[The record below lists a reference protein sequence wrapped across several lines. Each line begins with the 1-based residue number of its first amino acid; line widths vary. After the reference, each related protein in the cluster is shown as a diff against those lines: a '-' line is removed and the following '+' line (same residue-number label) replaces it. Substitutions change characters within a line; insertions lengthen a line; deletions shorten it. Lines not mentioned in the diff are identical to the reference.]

1 MNKANAPVKKIE
13 NRLRI
18 NRVTA
23 MSLVFPF
30 WNTACMQYNMF
41 SIQCTPVYSFKPRR
55 NCARVSRGGSILAE
69 GSTAYRA
76 ARCCLSIVEYL
87 EGRHCSIALVTGSVW
102 PGRPLAP
109 GYTTASV
116 HECWLFYDQANAH
129 TSEGIVTRTETKAL
143 PRIY

>member
-41 SIQCTPVYSFKPRR
+41 SIQCTTYTVSSREGI
-55 NCARVSRGGSILAE
+55 ARE
-69 GSTAYRA
+69 CRA
-76 ARCCLSIVEYL
+76 AGPFWPKDRLHTARHDVVLALSNTWRAGTV
-87 EGRHCSIALVTGSVW
+87 A
-102 PGRPLAP
+102 
-109 GYTTASV
+109 
-116 HECWLFYDQANAH
+116 
-129 TSEGIVTRTETKAL
+129 
-143 PRIY
+143 